1 MPSRGTKQPKRPEHL
16 VSKEPRGNSWLG
28 PKWLLKSIL
37 TGVLALAAGVYWGN
51 PSVETA
57 LDYFRPIGQDSYWEP
72 HRQEVK
78 DAFVTSWDAYT
89 KYAWGK
95 LSALRRVVFGCKIQ
109 FEDGCQSISL
119 NVVYR
124 KGCV

>member
-1 MPSRGTKQPKRPEHL
+1 MPSRGAEQPKRPGHL
-16 VSKEPRGNSWLG
+16 ISKESRGDSRLG
-28 PKWLLKSIL
+28 SKWLLKSLL
-37 TGVLALAAGVYWGN
+37 TGVLALAAGVYWAS
-51 PSVETA
+51 PSVETT
-57 LDYFRPIGQDSYWEP
+57 LGYFRPIGQDSYWGP

-95 LSALRRVVFGCKIQ
+95 LPALCHVVIAKMHSCQ
-109 FEDGCQSISL
+109 FLSL
-119 NVVYR
+119 NGQTLVYR